1 QASPKEE
8 NRMSAI
14 VTFLGN
20 LAFDPETGR
29 TPSGHENLKFRALVN
44 SRQGQQEVVTAFNV
58 TAWSGTAKGLTSL
71 AVKGLLAKGARV
83 VVTGTLT
90 SREYQDRNGQTRTSL
105 DVNAHDVQLVNPP
118 KNAQPATYGDEPVD
132 LDSIPF

>member
-1 QASPKEE
+1 MAT
-8 NRMSAI
+8 I
-14 VTFLGN
+14 VFLGT
-20 LAFDPETGR
+20 LGTDPEAGR
-29 TPSGHENLKFRALVN
+29 TPNGHENLKFRAAENV
-44 SRQGQQEVVTAFNV
+44 RQGQNEITTWYTV

-118 KNAQPATYGDEPVD
+118 KNADTGRLIDDDDPAS
-132 LDSIPF
+132 LDDVPF

>member
-1 QASPKEE
+1 MAT
-8 NRMSAI
+8 
-14 VTFLGN
+14 VVFLATLGT
-20 LAFDPETGR
+20 DPENGR
-29 TPSGHENLKFRALVN
+29 TPNGAENLKFRAAENV
-44 SRQGQQEVVTAFNV
+44 RQGQNEITTWYSVTSWGN
-58 TAWSGTAKGLTSL
+58 SAKGLTTL
-71 AVKGLLAKGARV
+71 AHRGLLAKGARV

-118 KNAQPATYGDEPVD
+118 KNAQTATYGDEPVD

>member
-1 QASPKEE
+1 
-8 NRMSAI
+8 MSAI

-58 TAWSGTAKGLTSL
+58 TTWGGTAKGLTTL
-71 AVKGLLAKGARV
+71 AERGLLAKGARV
-83 VVTGTLT
+83 LVNGTLT
-90 SREYQDRNGQTRTSL
+90 AREYQDRQGQTRTSL
-105 DVNAHDVQLVNPP
+105 DVNAQSVDLILPP
-118 KNAQPATYGDEPVD
+118 KNAQPAADENFQTA
-132 LDSIPF
+132 PF